1 MCGRFV
7 LEDIDAVFPRFR
19 ISGSEDL
26 IGNIKSRYNI
36 APSHYVYIVSR
47 NAKQENRLDMI
58 LLIHIHIF

>member
-19 ISGSEDL
+19 LSGLEDFM
-26 IGNIKSRYNI
+26 GNIKPRYNI
-36 APSHYVYIVSR
+36 APSHYVYIISR
-47 NAKQENRLDMI
+47 NAKQKNRLEMI